1 MATSYTSLLGLALP
15 VTGELSGTWGDTV
28 NNYISNYIDAA
39 VAGAQ
44 TVTTDTTLTKTTGT
58 SLGSTSSQYAIIIA
72 SPASANITITAPAAS
87 KIYTIINTSATYTV
101 KIVGAGPTTGVTLNA
116 SEKAQVAWNGSD
128 FVRVGSTSVFGS
140 PSASMTLDTSGNLG
154 LGTTPSAWNTSA
166 KAYTNAAGSFYNI
179 GTTIAGIIQN
189 AYLDSGG
196 IYKYVN
202 TGEASYFAQTAGAF
216 AWASVTS
223 GAGGA
228 TAGLTE
234 KMRLDSSGNLGIGT
248 SSPTTKLDVSS
259 SGTTTLRVN
268 RVGVA
273 DVYLTAGANGIYGL
287 DTASTNLGFGVNNSL
302 KMTLDGS
309 GNLGIGTSS
318 PVTKFAVQD
327 QARFEVTGVSASAIA
342 TQALNIARTAT
353 VEQQIY
359 GSSVALYTGAS
370 GSQSRNAVLDSSGNL
385 GLGVPPN
392 AWFSNYK
399 ALQIGAYTA
408 LAQSGSSNTF
418 LLNNAYVNA
427 AGTTTYLNTAAA
439 SYYNQSAGLHSW
451 HNAPSGT
458 AGDPITFTQAMT
470 LDASGRL
477 GIGTTSPDI
486 NSGTKLT
493 VKGIYVDEGGSD
505 AGYGWQI
512 VSSGSGVTPLQL
524 IAPTIT
530 FSTGA
535 NLARSERMRLDSSG
549 NLLIGET
556 SLSNA
561 AGWDK
566 LVQIYATNYSAL
578 SLKNAYRQW
587 DVAVNGSSGTLRF
600 YDVTAGSDR
609 MNIDSSGNVLIGKT
623 TSGSFNGRLAVS
635 SSTGNSSIGTLQ
647 SSGTSALDTG
657 ISINQGNQGGCLL
670 LVASRNTSSGT
681 NTDAAVYIVRFYYD
695 GNNAPTTTYVGGS
708 SDFVAFGVSGSNTL
722 TVQNSAGGNV
732 AYSWFGNK

>member
-1 MATSYTSLLGLALP
+1 MSTVNYTSSLGLALP
-15 VTGELSGTWGDTV
+15 TQGDLSGQWGTEV
-28 NNYISNYIDAA
+28 NNYITTYLDSAI
-39 VAGAQ
+39 AGALAI
-44 TVTTDTTLTKTTGT
+44 TLTGNITLTKSTGT
-58 SLGSTSSQYAIIIA
+58 SLSSTSSQYAILNVTPSA
-72 SPASANITITAPAAS
+72 STWTITVPAAS
-87 KIYTIINTSATYTV
+87 QIYHINNLSSTYTFAF
-101 KIVGAGPTTGVTLNA
+101 KA
-116 SEKAQVAWNGSD
+116 SGGTAITVAAAEKCVVAYNGSD

-140 PSASMTLDTSGNLG
+140 PSTAMTIDTSGNVG
-154 LGTTPSAWNTSA
+154 
-166 KAYTNAAGSFYNI
+166 I
-179 GTTIAGIIQN
+179 GTT
-189 AYLDSGG
+189 
-196 IYKYVN
+196 
-202 TGEASYFAQTAGAF
+202 
-216 AWASVTS
+216 
-223 GAGGA
+223 
-228 TAGLTE
+228 
-234 KMRLDSSGNLGIGT
+234 
-248 SSPTTKLDVSS
+248 SPTTKLDVSS

-681 NTDAAVYIVRFYYD
+681 STDAAVYIVRFYYD